1 MNTTDFDFVLP
12 PELIAQNPIVPRDH
26 SRMLVIDRDS
36 GALVHKRFYDLAD
49 QLRPGDVLVI
59 NDTKVVPARLFGTIP
74 EIGTGTVE
82 VLLLNEP
89 VDGLQRVMAKPG
101 KKFQIGRVVVF
112 DDELQALVEGIDEDG
127 CRLLNFNCGAADLHL
142 HLDRIGHAPIPPYIK
157 ESTATRE
164 QYQTVYARDPG
175 SSAAPTA
182 GLHFTAEVFEALAG
196 KQVSV
201 EKVTLHVGRGTFQDV
216 KVYRIENHV
225 MHSEHFELTAET
237 AQRLN
242 QAKQEGRRV
251 IAVGTT
257 SVRVL
262 ESSSSETGVLT
273 PRISDTDIFIF
284 PGYKWKFVDALI
296 TNFHLPKSTLIML
309 VSSFA
314 GQELVL
320 NAYRTAIQEKYRFF
334 SFGDCMLIQ

>member
-1 MNTTDFDFVLP
+1 METADFDFVLP
-12 PELIAQNPIVPRDH
+12 QELIAQNPVVPRDH
-26 SRMLVIDRDS
+26 SRMMCLDRSNNRID
-36 GALVHKRFYDLAD
+36 HQRFY
-49 QLRPGDVLVI
+49 QLPACLQEGDVLVL

-74 EIGTGTVE
+74 EVGSGKVE

-89 VDGLQRVMAKPG
+89 VDGAQRVMAKPG
-101 KKFQIGRVVVF
+101 KKFQPGRIVVF
-112 DDELQALVEGIDEDG
+112 DDQLQAEVVGLEKDG
-127 CRLLNFNCGAADLHL
+127 CRLLQFHCSPSELQL
-142 HLDRIGHAPIPPYIK
+142 QLDRIGQAPIPPYIK
-157 ESTATRE
+157 HSTATRE

-182 GLHFTAEVFEALAG
+182 GLHFTPEVFKALEARG
-196 KQVSV
+196 VTI

-216 KVYRIENHV
+216 KVDQLEDHV
-225 MHSEHFELTAET
+225 MHSEHYELSAGV
-237 AQRLN
+237 ASRLN
-242 QAKQEGRRV
+242 EAKQAGRRV

-262 ESSSSETGVLT
+262 ESASNQAGLLT
-273 PRISDTDIFIF
+273 PQVSDTEIFIY
-284 PGYKWKFVDALI
+284 PGYQWKFVDALL

-314 GQELVL
+314 GQSFVMD
-320 NAYRTAIQEKYRFF
+320 AYSEAIREKYRFF